1 MPAFFAWLFNSSIG
15 KMLLNFLLNKLWK
28 YITESQKDALF
39 EEKLQKH
46 IREKLAEYE
55 KIIELA
61 NTLAKDGLSE
71 DEKNEIRKRKIE
83 IETSLVNFTNPTS
96 DKLRGG

>member
-1 MPAFFAWLFNSSIG
+1 MPAFFAWLFNSSVG

-46 IREKLAEYE
+46 IKEKLSEYE
-55 KIIELA
+55 KVIELA
-61 NTLAKDGLSE
+61 NAMAKDGLSE

-83 IETSLVNFTNPTS
+83 IETSLVNFTGS
-96 DKLRGG
+96 DSNKLRGK